1 MEKPPKIVLDTN
13 VLVAGLRSRQGAS
26 FQLLSGL
33 TSGQF
38 ELHLSVPLAMEYEDV
53 LHRPGLLSL
62 PAAAIDAVLDMVC
75 AVAVKQDVHFLW
87 RPQLRDPK
95 DELVLEAAAN
105 ASADYLVTHNLCDF
119 AASRRFAVQLVTPG
133 QFLKR
138 LDGETHEHT

>member
-26 FQLLSGL
+26 FQLLSRL
-33 TSGQF
+33 TFGQF
-38 ELHLSVPLAMEYEDV
+38 ELHLTVPLAMEYEDV
-53 LHRPGLLSL
+53 PHRPGLLSL

-95 DELVLEAAAN
+95 DELVLEAAVN
-105 ASADYLVTHNLCDF
+105 ASADFLITHNLRDF
-119 AASRRFAVQLVTPG
+119 AASRRSAVQLITPG

-138 LDGETHEHT
+138 LTGETYEHT